1 MATATLQKPVTSD
14 RGAILAVAERI
25 RRAHHDKDA
34 AAIVAEHAV
43 DAAIFSLAPPLLH
56 RPDVDE
62 TQKWLN
68 TWRGPVEFSYH
79 DLQIKVSGNLAV
91 AHGYVR
97 LAGKKIGAAGA
108 VDFWFRG
115 TLTLERRQGEWVIV
129 HEHHSVP
136 FYMDGSLRPAF
147 DLQPEGRSQG

>member
-1 MATATLQKPVTSD
+1 MATATLQNPVTTD
-14 RGAILAVAERI
+14 KAAILAVAERI
-25 RRAHHDKDA
+25 RQAHHDKDA
-34 AAIVAEHAV
+34 EAIVAEHAL
-43 DAAIFSLAPPLLH
+43 DAHLFSLAPPLMH
-56 RPDVDE
+56 RPDVEE

-79 DLQIKVSGNLAV
+79 HLQIKVSGNLAV
-91 AHGYVR
+91 ASGYVR
-97 LAGKKIGAAGA
+97 LAGRKIGAAQP

-115 TLTLERRQGEWVIV
+115 TLTLERRHGDWQIV

-147 DLQPEGRSQG
+147 DLQPKA